1 MTWITLSD
9 MEKLYYTI
17 GEAAEVIGESVSLVR
32 YWSDNFSRFLKPH
45 RNAKGNRLYTADD
58 IEVLKQIYHLVKV
71 NGMTLPGASKKMLE
85 DRKSVESRVKAV
97 DSLKSI
103 RQQLVEIR
111 KTL

>member
-1 MTWITLSD
+1 MA

-17 GEAAEVIGESVSLVR
+17 GEAAEMLGENVSLVR

-58 IEVLKQIYHLVKV
+58 LEVLKQIYHLVKV
-71 NGMTLPGASKKMLE
+71 NGMTLAGAKKKLTE

-97 DSLKSI
+97 DCLKSI
-103 RQQLVEIR
+103 RQQLAEIR
-111 KTL
+111 KSL

>member
-17 GEAAEVIGESVSLVR
+17 GEAAEVIDESVSLVR

-45 RNAKGNRLYTADD
+45 RNAKGNRLYTTDD

-71 NGMTLPGASKKMLE
+71 NGMTLSGASKKMLE

-97 DSLKSI
+97 DSLKAI

>member
-1 MTWITLSD
+1 

-71 NGMTLPGASKKMLE
+71 NGMTLSGASKKMHE

-97 DSLKSI
+97 DSLKAI

>member
-1 MTWITLSD
+1 

-71 NGMTLPGASKKMLE
+71 IGMTLSGASKKMLE
-85 DRKSVESRVKAV
+85 DRKC
-97 DSLKSI
+97 L
-103 RQQLVEIR
+103 
-111 KTL
+111 

>member
-1 MTWITLSD
+1 

-71 NGMTLPGASKKMLE
+71 NGMTLSGASKKMRE